1 MKNKNR
7 QIISMDKDILK
18 EAAERSNGEFTLDE
32 ISDVWE
38 AAEAYIY
45 HMQKYSNAT
54 DIRIPRIGR
63 MKANARQMES
73 RLRHLE
79 KRKSKYRKLTPFQ
92 ENEILMLKDKIE
104 YIRNSLPEKGSPYT
118 KNIQES
124 FRKFRRGFE
133 YEEIEDLQYKNFK

>member
-1 MKNKNR
+1 MSGR
-7 QIISMDKDILK
+7 ISISFERDILK

-38 AAEAYIY
+38 AVEAYIY

-63 MKANARQMES
+63 MKANVRQMES

-79 KRKSKYRKLTPFQ
+79 KRKSKYKKLTPLQ
-92 ENEILMLKDKIE
+92 ENEMLMLKDKIE
-104 YIRNSLPEKGSPYT
+104 YIRNILPEKGSSYT